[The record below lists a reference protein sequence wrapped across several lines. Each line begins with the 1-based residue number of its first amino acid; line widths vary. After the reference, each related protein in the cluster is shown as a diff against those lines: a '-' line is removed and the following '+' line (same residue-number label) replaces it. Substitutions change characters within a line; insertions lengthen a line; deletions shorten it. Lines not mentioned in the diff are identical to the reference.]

1 MLCLINNVADLMSK
15 VFSLIERP
23 GVRLEAIQCLTEV
36 THHQGMDVRM
46 ETCKKMPVL
55 MRILEQHLMDPLI
68 AELTLATIAHSA
80 AVVLKTDKTPNQ
92 QSFKPF
98 DVPRLI

>member
-1 MLCLINNVADLMSK
+1 
-15 VFSLIERP
+15 
-23 GVRLEAIQCLTEV
+23 
-36 THHQGMDVRM
+36 M

-55 MRILEQHLMDPLI
+55 MRILEQHPIHPMDPLI